1 MKLTESQLRYLIKE
15 AMTGLKT
22 GVKNKKGGLDFVEGG
37 PDDEDPTDYGVI
49 STAFEDEA
57 AMSKQLENSAVDVN
71 FIVVPETI
79 LKNLGAY
86 LPIGTAD
93 LFSTNIDTNIMSK
106 AFQYA
111 MAKYRGNDKML
122 TDLRKQYDPN
132 AFNIVVQRKDKDNL
146 GFRIDVPWMMHD
158 AVGHAL
164 NFANYGAMLKAIANI
179 FVTIV
184 TLGKKTVEPFTAG
197 AGAME
202 REMGVGA
209 MRAASQYRK
218 PQVEK
223 ELMDF
228 FKKENFAHDANPIDV
243 GASIIAYYFMYGKY
257 PDPIQEAAYDGVID
271 AIKIE
276 ELKFE
281 MDKIFKSLIGKVS
294 YVNYGPSSSIY

>member
-1 MKLTESQLRYLIKE
+1 
-15 AMTGLKT
+15 
-22 GVKNKKGGLDFVEGG
+22 
-37 PDDEDPTDYGVI
+37 
-49 STAFEDEA
+49 
-57 AMSKQLENSAVDVN
+57 
-71 FIVVPETI
+71 
-79 LKNLGAY
+79 
-86 LPIGTAD
+86 
-93 LFSTNIDTNIMSK
+93 MSK

-164 NFANYGAMLKAIANI
+164 NFANYGTMLKAIANV

-184 TLGKKTVEPFTAG
+184 TLGKKTVDPFTVSG
-197 AGAME
+197 GEME

-209 MRAASQYRK
+209 MRDTSQYRK

-223 ELMDF
+223 DLMDF

>member
-37 PDDEDPTDYGVI
+37 PDNEDHYGVI
-49 STAFEDEA
+49 ASSLKDSA
-57 AMSKQLENSAVDVN
+57 AMSKQLENSAIDVN

-79 LKNLGAY
+79 LKNLSAY
-86 LPIGTAD
+86 IPVFSD
-93 LFSTNIDTNIMSK
+93 LFTTGIDTNIMSK

-132 AFNIVVQRKDKDNL
+132 AFNVVVQRKDKDNL

-164 NFANYGAMLKAIANI
+164 NFAHYGAMLKAIANV

-184 TLGKKTVEPFTAG
+184 TLGKKTIEPFTAG
-197 AGAME
+197 GGALE
-202 REMGVGA
+202 VEMGVGA
-209 MRAASQYRK
+209 LGDDSPHKK

-223 ELMDF
+223 DLMEF
-228 FKKENFAHDANPIDV
+228 FKKENFAYDADPIDV

-281 MDKIFKSLIGKVS
+281 MDKIFKTLIGKVS

>member
-37 PDDEDPTDYGVI
+37 PDDEDHYGVI
-49 STAFEDEA
+49 ASSLKDSA

-79 LKNLGAY
+79 LKSLSAY
-86 LPIGTAD
+86 MPSMSD

-164 NFANYGAMLKAIANI
+164 NFANYGTMLKAIANV

-197 AGAME
+197 GGALE
-202 REMGVGA
+202 VEMGVGA
-209 MRAASQYRK
+209 LRDNSPYRK

-276 ELKFE
+276 ELKLE
-281 MDKIFKSLIGKVS
+281 MDKIFKTLIGKVS